1 MKKSIQKYVICQFDI
16 YFYMKEYPLPVSD
29 VVLFPER
36 IKHIQERHPEVVKY
50 IEMIPDILNHP
61 DMILLETKRK
71 DTIWVIKSLDHNIKL
86 TVKLATDQSKK
97 RKHSILQMQFMMA
110 KEIRRNIKNK
120 NVKNKNVKKIFD
132 QDEKM

>member
-97 RKHSILQMQFMMA
+97 RKHSILQMQFL
-110 KEIRRNIKNK
+110 KTKRIKRYIENGT
-120 NVKNKNVKKIFD
+120 VKKIFD